1 MVAEPQSLALPR
13 TPPLQSGDRMTR
25 AEFERR
31 YEGDPRKCELVEGI
45 VYVASPVSLNHGT
58 PHARMVAWLA
68 VYADLHRDVVEVAD
82 NTTFR
87 LDGDNEPQPDIALR
101 RITGS
106 SVVGI
111 DGIPSG
117 PPELVV
123 EIAASSVS
131 YDLHVK
137 KNVYRRSG
145 VQEYIA
151 WRVFDEVIDWFRLRD
166 GVYEELRP
174 DAEGV
179 IASEVFP
186 GLRLDVAA
194 MLRGDLRAVLARIT
208 G

>member
-45 VYVASPVSLNHGT
+45 VYVASPVSVDHSIPHG
-58 PHARMVAWLA
+58 RMSVWLGA
-68 VYADLHRDVVEVAD
+68 YVGHHPDRVELLPE
-82 NTTFR
+82 TTLR
-87 LDGDNEPQPDIALR
+87 LDADNEPRPDLALR
-101 RITGS
+101 AVDSRLSAVDDDRMLAGS
-106 SVVGI
+106 
-111 DGIPSG
+111 
-117 PPELVV
+117 PELVV

-166 GVYEELRP
+166 GIYEALRP

-194 MLRGDLRAVLARIT
+194 MLRGDLRAVAPQA
-208 G
+208 